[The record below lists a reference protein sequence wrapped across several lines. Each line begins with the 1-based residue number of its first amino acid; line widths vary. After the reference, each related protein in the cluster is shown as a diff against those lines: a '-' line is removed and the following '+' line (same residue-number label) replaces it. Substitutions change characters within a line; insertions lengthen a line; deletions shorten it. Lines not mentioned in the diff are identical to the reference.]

1 MHPTLPE
8 LGTENQG
15 LYQVHSRGEIIRLLN
30 GIAEQHQLVTMIIHG
45 GAEIVVTSI
54 LEVNDKENRVYLDC
68 AQNKLLNQRIIE
80 SDNIEF
86 ESSLDK
92 VRILFSSS
100 QVAECAQDGQN
111 ALCIEI
117 PSILIRLQRREYF
130 RVNIPAGLSNRCLIP
145 LADETYNVILVD
157 ISGGGVALLDERK
170 ILKIDTGHIYRDCR
184 IQLDDIGLLQVD
196 LQIRNWQDISLAP
209 GKNNRRIGCQFIG
222 LSPGMLTMVQ
232 RYIMHLERERNAR
245 MTGLL

>member
-1 MHPTLPE
+1 MHPTHPE

-30 GIAEQHQLVTMIIHG
+30 GIADQHQLVTMIIHG

-54 LEVNDKENRVYLDC
+54 LEVNDNENRIYLDC
-68 AQNKLLNQRIIE
+68 AQNNLLNQRIIE

-92 VRILFSSS
+92 VRILFSAI
-100 QVAECAQDGQN
+100 QVTECMQDGQP
-111 ALCIEI
+111 ALCIDI
-117 PSILIRLQRREYF
+117 PGILIRLQRREYF
-130 RVNIPAGLSNRCLIP
+130 RVNIPAGFSNRCMIP
-145 LADETYNVILVD
+145 HAGETYNAMMVD
-157 ISGGGVALLDERK
+157 ISGGGVALLDEQK
-170 ILKIDTGHIYRDCR
+170 ILKTETGHVYEDCQ
-184 IQLDDIGLLQVD
+184 IKLADIGLLQVN
-196 LQIRNWQDISLAP
+196 LQIRNWQDISLSP

-222 LSPGMLTMVQ
+222 LSPAMLTLVQ
-232 RYIMHLERERNAR
+232 RYIMQLERERNAR

>member
-1 MHPTLPE
+1 MQPNLPE

-15 LYQVHSRGEIIRLLN
+15 LYQVHSRGEILRLLN
-30 GIAEQHQLVTMIIHG
+30 GITEQHQLVTMIIHG

-54 LEVNDKENRVYLDC
+54 LEVDDKNNRVYLDC

-80 SDNIEF
+80 SDNVEF

-92 VRILFSSS
+92 VRILFSASR
-100 QVAECAQDGQN
+100 VTECIQDEQD

-117 PSILIRLQRREYF
+117 PRILIRLQRREYF
-130 RVNIPAGLSNRCLIP
+130 RVNIPPGLSNRCLIP
-145 LADETYNVILVD
+145 LAGENYSAMLVD

-170 ILKIDTGHIYRDCR
+170 ILQIDTGHIYQDCQ
-184 IQLDDIGLLQVD
+184 IQIADIGLLQTS